1 MRNPLGGL
9 GNKVANVLG
18 FEKRGVG
25 PSPGD
30 QTFWK
35 SFTQLMSSDNGITSP
50 YAQSVWV
57 YSAVKKIAT
66 NISGTPFKL
75 YRDEASGEK
84 VEVTEGPLV
93 DLFKR
98 PNPDTTGEEMWE
110 ATQSYLDLRG
120 NAFWIMERPN
130 IAAIPQEIRVVD
142 PIRIVPAFNAS
153 RTALIGWVYD
163 NGKTRIPFQLHEV
176 LHFKYF
182 NPDNPLMGIAPYRCI
197 SIVADQD
204 YFANIYNKTFFKEGA
219 SISGFIEA
227 DKGLTATQYSRL
239 LNQINDRH
247 QGMTKAHRIG
257 LLENGAKFQ
266 AAKMTQK
273 DMDFIE
279 GKKMGKK
286 EIYTAYGTNDV
297 VQGFFEDVK
306 SYEGMKTAMKAFWEG
321 TLIPREKHLQGTVNA
336 KFLSYFG
343 DHKLYGEFDLS
354 DVSAL
359 KEDFSDKVKNS
370 KELFDMGYTRN
381 EVNERFELGMKES
394 PSGDISYLP
403 STLVPADGSG
413 TPPQEPEP
421 EPDADGKYYTPVKG
435 LPGISIEYAHT
446 RANEDEEEI
455 ELERT
460 EEDEKIWTSFLKV
473 QAPVERDF
481 LSMIRR
487 YFIASQIRTITNLN
501 NYYKKSVKDL
511 DIFLLGTLDKKVAEP
526 IAKSLSDDIYNK
538 VDEVKHL
545 DGAMIPLYSIA
556 LEAGAAMV
564 AAELGVA
571 FTFDKL
577 DPSFLK
583 WQQLR
588 ITNISPEMID
598 TIEKGLRAT
607 LTEGLVAGEGVAQLA
622 DRVKD
627 VYAFAQAR
635 ANTIART
642 ESASMI
648 EAGRYQ
654 NMINHGIKQHQ
665 WFTAMDGEVRDTHK
679 ALHGSVQTIGLKFEY
694 VRGLQVGQS
703 SPLRFPT
710 DMSAPAAQVINCRC
724 LTLPV
729 IE

>member
-9 GNKVANVLG
+9 GSKVANVLG

-35 SFTQLMSSDNGITSP
+35 SFTQLMSGNNGITSP
-50 YAQSVWV
+50 YAESVWV

-75 YRDEASGEK
+75 YRTESDGEK
-84 VEVTEGPLV
+84 IEVTEGELV
-93 DLFKR
+93 DLFRR
-98 PNPDTTGEEMWE
+98 PNPDTTPEEMWE
-110 ATQSYLDLRG
+110 ATQTYLDLRG
-120 NAFWIMERPN
+120 NAFWILERPN

-142 PIRIVPAFNAS
+142 PLRMTPAFNAS
-153 RTALIGWVYD
+153 RTALIGWVYG
-163 NGKTRIPFQLHEV
+163 NGKIKIPFQLHEV

-182 NPDNPLMGIAPYRCI
+182 NPDDPLMGIAPYRCI
-197 SIVADQD
+197 SVVADQD
-204 YFANIYNKTFFKEGA
+204 YFSNIYNKTFFKEGA
-219 SISGFIEA
+219 AISGFIEA
-227 DKGLTATQYSRL
+227 EKGLTDTQYSRL

-247 QGMTKAHRIG
+247 QGMSKAHRIG

-321 TLIPREKHLQGTVNA
+321 TLIPRGKHLQGTVNA

-359 KEDFSDKVKNS
+359 KEDFSDKVKNG
-370 KELFDMGYTRN
+370 KELFAMGYTRN
-381 EVNERFELGMKES
+381 EVNERLGLGMKEA

-403 STLVPADGSG
+403 SSVLPADGSG
-413 TPPQEPEP
+413 TPPV
-421 EPDADGKYYTPVKG
+421 EPDNNDDGTKALLPSKTKQADG
-435 LPGISIEYAHT
+435 
-446 RANEDEEEI
+446 EEEI

-460 EEDEKIWTSFLKV
+460 EEDGRVWTDFLKV
-473 QAPVERDF
+473 QAPIERDF

-501 NYYKKSVKDL
+501 NYYKKDAPPTTAGDLLQRTVKATVL
-511 DIFLLGTLDKKVAEP
+511 T
-526 IAKSLSDDIYNK
+526 KSLSDDIYNK
-538 VDEVKHL
+538 IDEVKHL
-545 DGAMIPLYSIA
+545 DDAMIPLYSIA
-556 LEAGAAMV
+556 LEAGADMV
-564 AAELGVA
+564 AEELGVA

-583 WQQLR
+583 WQQMR
-588 ITNISPEMID
+588 IKNISPEMID

-622 DRVKD
+622 DRVKE

-654 NMINHGIKQHQ
+654 NMIKHGIKRHQ

-679 ALHGSVQTIGLKFEY
+679 ALHGSTQVIGLKFKY
-694 VRGLQVGQS
+694 VRGIQTGQS

-710 DMSAPAAQVINCRC
+710 DMAAPAAQVINCRC

-729 IE
+729 VE

>member
-35 SFTQLMSSDNGITSP
+35 SFTQLISGSKGITSP
-50 YAQSVWV
+50 YAESVWV

-75 YRDEASGEK
+75 YRNEADGEK

-130 IAAIPQEIRVVD
+130 IAAIPQEIRVID
-142 PIRIVPAFNAS
+142 PIRMVPAFNNS

-219 SISGFIEA
+219 AISGFIEA
-227 DKGLTATQYSRL
+227 DKALTDTQYSRL

-247 QGMTKAHRIG
+247 QGMSKAHRIG

-413 TPPQEPEP
+413 TSTQEP
-421 EPDADGKYYTPVKG
+421 DNSDDGTKA
-435 LPGISIEYAHT
+435 LPPSKTKQAG
-446 RANEDEEEI
+446 DEEEI

-460 EEDEKIWTSFLKV
+460 EEEESIWIGFLGV
-473 QAPVERDF
+473 QAPLERDF

-501 NYYKKSVKDL
+501 NYYKRNASSGVIEKESSIAVRSKY
-511 DIFLLGTLDKKVAEP
+511 AEGLVR
-526 IAKSLSDDIYNK
+526 SLSDDIYNK
-538 VDEVKHL
+538 IDEVQHL
-545 DGAMIPLYSIA
+545 DDAMIPLYSIA
-556 LEAGAAMV
+556 LEAGADMV

-583 WQQLR
+583 WQQMR
-588 ITNISPEMID
+588 IKNISPEMID
-598 TIEKGLRAT
+598 TIEQGLRAT

-622 DRVKD
+622 DRVKE

-654 NMINHGIKQHQ
+654 NMIKHGVKRHQ

-679 ALHGSVQTIGLKFEY
+679 ALHGSTQVIGLKFKY